1 MRVCVRC
8 GRVAGAC
15 AVAAGLFEGKGTLTM
30 VDGGVYEGYF
40 VRGLREGKG
49 SYRWPDGDHYKG
61 QYKEGVREGV
71 GRFTYADGSK

>member
-1 MRVCVRC
+1 
-8 GRVAGAC
+8 
-15 AVAAGLFEGKGTLTM
+15 M